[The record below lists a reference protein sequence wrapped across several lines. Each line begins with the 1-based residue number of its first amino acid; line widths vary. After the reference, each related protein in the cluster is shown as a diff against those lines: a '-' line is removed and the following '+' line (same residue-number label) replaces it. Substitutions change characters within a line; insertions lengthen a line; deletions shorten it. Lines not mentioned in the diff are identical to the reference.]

1 MFNHTPKS
9 TLPQT
14 DEEVAIWF
22 KENYNDLTAANL
34 IGIYEC
40 RRVKGETLLD
50 AYLYT
55 LEVFIEICNKN
66 KNKNETN
73 ANTI

>member
-1 MFNHTPKS
+1 MFDHTPKS

-14 DEEVAIWF
+14 DEEVAVWL
-22 KENYNDLTAANL
+22 KETYTDLTAANL

-40 RRVKGETLLD
+40 RRDKGETLLE
-50 AYLYT
+50 AYRHT
-55 LEVFIEICNKN
+55 LEVFVEICNKN
-66 KNKNETN
+66 ESN